1 MNVSKYFCF
10 ILGESFEKAKK
21 FHPSTIR
28 RLNAFALAI
37 HIPVILWAITGYLI
51 AAKIFN
57 LSEEMSA
64 FISLICSM
72 SIYLVERIVIAT
84 PKSFYVNFLRIV
96 IGLVIAILGASSVD
110 LIIFEREI
118 TEQLQVNARKRVVY
132 DFDQKATSIKLSME
146 QKKSDWLRAQES
158 ANCEANGTC
167 GSRLRSVGPVYRE
180 LARQADALRKD
191 YLAEQKKY
199 EILNSRKLE
208 DLESF
213 TTFEQVNLN
222 AGLLSRIKALH
233 EYTTEN
239 TIAFVAWMLFLLLVL
254 FFELIVVISKI
265 VFGETVDD
273 ELDLIRESI
282 SQDKARAYKEAI
294 TSPMYSARELVYATL
309 AH

>member
-1 MNVSKYFCF
+1 MNASKYFCF
-10 ILGESFEKAKK
+10 IVGESFDKAKK
-21 FHPSTIR
+21 FHPSTVR

-51 AAKIFN
+51 ASKIFN
-57 LSEEMSA
+57 LSEGVSA
-64 FISLICSM
+64 LISFICSM
-72 SIYLVERIVIAT
+72 SIYLIERIVIAT

-118 TEQLQVNARKRVVY
+118 TAQLQVNARKQVL
-132 DFDQKATSIKLSME
+132 DEFDQKAASIKLSID
-146 QKKSDWLRAQES
+146 QKKSDWQRAQDA

-180 LARQADALRKD
+180 LARHAEALRKD
-191 YLAEQKKY
+191 YLIEQQKY
-199 EILNSRKLE
+199 EILNSKKLE

-213 TTFEQVNLN
+213 STLEKVNSK
-222 AGLLSRIKALH
+222 AGLLSRVKALH
-233 EYTTEN
+233 EYTSQN
-239 TIAFVAWMLFLLLVL
+239 TIAFAAWLLFLLLVL
-254 FFELIVVISKI
+254 FFELMVVISKI

-273 ELDLIRESI
+273 ELDRIRESI

-294 TSPMYSARELVYATL
+294 TSPMYNARELVYATL